1 MQQKRRLGR
10 GLESL
15 VGGAMLAESAGP
27 PAKPLSATSTANR
40 SKNIP
45 IADPTDPSRID
56 TRVVAIETL
65 VPNKE
70 QPRDRVSDD
79 TLTDLVASIR
89 QSGILQPVVVRR
101 AGKGFEIIAGER
113 RWRAAKAAGMSEI
126 PVLVRQAT
134 DSEMLEL
141 ALVENIQRSDLNPI
155 ERARAYQRGCTMFG
169 LSPEEMGRR
178 LGEDRTTVTN
188 YVRLLS
194 LPELVLE
201 LVQRHELSMGHA
213 RCLLALEGDAARVA
227 FARRA
232 VKQQL
237 SVRRLEDEVRRAL
250 AATSDAPITPATV
263 SRSDANVRDL
273 ERRLAG
279 ALGTKV
285 AIRAGR
291 RKGGG
296 RIIVHYRNLDE
307 FDRLTALLGME
318 GE

>member
-1 MQQKRRLGR
+1 MPQKRRLGR

-15 VGGAMLAESAGP
+15 VGGTALAADSGP
-27 PAKPLSATSTANR
+27 RTDSSSVNATAVPFPEPTPLN
-40 SKNIP
+40 P
-45 IADPTDPSRID
+45 VD
-56 TRVVAIETL
+56 TRMIDIETI
-65 VPNKE
+65 VPNPE
-70 QPRDRVSDD
+70 QPREETSGEAIA
-79 TLTDLVASIR
+79 DLVASIR
-89 QSGILQPVVVRR
+89 QTGILQPILARR
-101 AGKGFEIIAGER
+101 AGKGYEIIAGER

-126 PVLVRQAT
+126 PVLVRQAS

-169 LSPEEMGRR
+169 FSPEEMGRR
-178 LGEDRTTVTN
+178 VGEDRTTVTN

-194 LPELVLE
+194 LPEPVLRLVG
-201 LVQRHELSMGHA
+201 RGELSMGHA
-213 RCLLALEGDAARVA
+213 RCLLALEGSASRIA

-232 VKQQL
+232 VQQQL
-237 SVRRLEDEVRRAL
+237 SVRRLEDDVRRAV
-250 AATSDAPITPATV
+250 ARTSDAPITPATV
-263 SRSDANVRDL
+263 SRADANLRDL

-291 RKGGG
+291 RKGSG
-296 RIIVHYRNLDE
+296 RIVVHYRNLEE
-307 FDRLTALLGME
+307 FDRLTALLGMG

>member
-1 MQQKRRLGR
+1 MPQKRRLGR

-15 VGGAMLAESAGP
+15 VGGTILADDI
-27 PAKPLSATSTANR
+27 SATTKS
-40 SKNIP
+40 
-45 IADPTDPSRID
+45 PSVAAQTVTLPDTSRPRPID
-56 TRVVAIETL
+56 TGVVDIDTL
-65 VPNKE
+65 VPNPE
-70 QPRDRVSDD
+70 QPRDQVSSD
-79 TLTDLVASIR
+79 TLRDLVASIR

-101 AGKGFEIIAGER
+101 AGKRYEIIAGER
-113 RWRAAKAAGMSEI
+113 RWRAAKAAGLSEI
-126 PVLVRQAT
+126 PILVRQAT

-155 ERARAYQRGCTMFG
+155 ERARAYQRGCTVFG
-169 LSPEEMGRR
+169 FSPEEMGRR

-188 YVRLLS
+188 YVRLLT
-194 LPELVLE
+194 LPELVLQM
-201 LVQRHELSMGHA
+201 VQRDELSMGHA

-232 VKQQL
+232 VNQQL
-237 SVRRLEDEVRRAL
+237 SVRRLEDEVRRTTAR
-250 AATSDAPITPATV
+250 ASEAPITPATV
-263 SRSDANVRDL
+263 SRSDANLRDL

-285 AIRAGR
+285 TIRAGR

-296 RIIVHYRNLDE
+296 RIVVHYRNLDE

-318 GE
+318 SE

>member
-1 MQQKRRLGR
+1 MPQKRRLGR

-15 VGGAMLAESAGP
+15 VGGTALAATASAPSP
-27 PAKPLSATSTANR
+27 PSSIDAVAVPLPEPNSLNSVDVR
-40 SKNIP
+40 V
-45 IADPTDPSRID
+45 ID
-56 TRVVAIETL
+56 IGSL
-65 VPNKE
+65 VPNSE
-70 QPRDRVSDD
+70 QPRDGVSAE
-79 TLTDLVASIR
+79 TLADLVASIR
-89 QSGILQPVVVRR
+89 QSGLLQPVVARR
-101 AGKGFEIIAGER
+101 VGKRYEIIAGER
-113 RWRAAKAAGMSEI
+113 RWRAAKAAGLSEL
-126 PVLVRQAT
+126 PVLVRQAS

-155 ERARAYQRGCTMFG
+155 ERARAYQRGCSMFG

-178 LGEDRTTVTN
+178 VGDDRTTVTN

-194 LPELVLE
+194 LPDAVLQLVE
-201 LVQRHELSMGHA
+201 RSELSMGHG
-213 RCLLALEGDAARVA
+213 RCLLALEGDAARIT

-237 SVRRLEDEVRRAL
+237 SVRRLEDEVRRAT
-250 AATSDAPITPATV
+250 ARTSDAPNTSATV
-263 SRSDANVRDL
+263 SRSDANLRDV

-291 RKGGG
+291 RKGSG
-296 RIIVHYRNLDE
+296 RITVYYRNLDE
-307 FDRLTALLGME
+307 FDRLAALLGME